1 MRVVYEYSHL
11 GGAEILRLRYPDI
24 EREIYE
30 AIAEVKGNRSKV
42 SREKT
47 MPGKELYSP
56 TDMNEQFRQAFH
68 SRG

>member
-1 MRVVYEYSHL
+1 
-11 GGAEILRLRYPDI
+11 
-24 EREIYE
+24 
-30 AIAEVKGNRSKV
+30 
-42 SREKT
+42 